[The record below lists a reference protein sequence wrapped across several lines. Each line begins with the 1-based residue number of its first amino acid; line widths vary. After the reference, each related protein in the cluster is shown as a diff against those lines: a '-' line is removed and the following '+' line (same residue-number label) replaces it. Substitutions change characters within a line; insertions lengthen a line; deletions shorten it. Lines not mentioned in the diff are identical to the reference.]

1 VTARFGSFELDS
13 ARRQLFRE
21 GLEIHLTPKAFDLLS
36 LLVEAAPA
44 VVSKARLHE
53 QLWRNGVVSD
63 ATLTGLVK
71 EIRRALHDRD
81 RNAPLIRTAHRIGYA
96 LNASIERLAAKSSG
110 GRWLLF
116 GERRVALVD
125 GENVI
130 GRDLE
135 AHVQL
140 NYSTVSRR
148 HARLVVTRASTVL
161 EDLGSKNGTTMGGAR
176 LDQPVTLR
184 SGDRFVCGPV
194 LITYSESSAAHPT
207 VTRVDRMDL
216 PAGR

>member
-21 GLEIHLTPKAFDLLS
+21 GREIHLTPKAFDLLS

-44 VVSKARLHE
+44 VVSKAKLHE

-63 ATLTGLVK
+63 AALNGLIK

-81 RNAPLIRTAHRIGYA
+81 RDSPLIRTAHRVGYA
-96 LNASIERLAAKSSG
+96 LNAPIERVAAKSSG
-110 GRWLLF
+110 DRWLLL

-125 GENVI
+125 GDNVI
-130 GRDLE
+130 GRDPNV
-135 AHVQL
+135 HVQL

-148 HARLVVTRASTVL
+148 HARLVVTQASAVL
-161 EDLGSKNGTTMGGAR
+161 EDLGSKNGTTIGGVR

-184 SGDRFVCGPV
+184 SGDRFACGPV
-194 LITYSESSAAHPT
+194 LITYSESSAGQPT
-207 VTRVDRMDL
+207 VTRVSRIEL
-216 PAGR
+216 SAGR